1 MKLKRVGVFSWGLV
15 SCIWYVGLGLIIGT
29 FITVLTLMGTVF
41 SSSNETGLMSLFLG
55 VGAIFYAPLFLS
67 FFGFIGGILTAFIYN
82 LYAKWT
88 GGIEMEFDI
97 EENFTSSTTGK

>member
-15 SCIWYVGLGLIIGT
+15 SCIWYVGLGLIIGG
-29 FITVLTLMGTVF
+29 FITLMTLLGFAFNTG
-41 SSSNETGLMSLFLG
+41 NETGMLGMLLG
-55 VGAIFYAPLFLS
+55 VGAILVAPLFLS
-67 FFGFIGGILTAFIYN
+67 IFGFFGGVITAFIYN

-97 EENFTSSTTGK
+97 ENNSSSQSD